1 MNKTV
6 FLDRDGTIN
15 IEKNYLFRTEDFEF
29 IQGSD
34 KAIKLLNDNGYK
46 VIVITN
52 QAGVAR
58 GFYSEKD
65 VKKLHDFINQK
76 LEPIGAHI
84 DAFYHCPHHP
94 VAGIGFY
101 KRICTCRK
109 PNTGLFER
117 AREAFDVDVI
127 NSYMIGDNIADIQGG
142 NNFGVKTILVST
154 GYGSKLHKEGGV
166 KYDYYTANLLSA
178 VEHILEQGED
188 YKSAKNSGSHRGIT
202 GKVNKKDIGQ
212 TDEYSDDWQSSH
224 KLNAILDELINRY
237 PVLDFCKA
245 DIRRSYEILREM
257 YQAEGTLLVAGNG
270 GSAADAQ
277 HIVGELMKGF
287 VKKRKPETEFRR
299 RLMKVNKEYGKELA
313 DKLQGS
319 LPAIALSA
327 QEAIATAY
335 LNDVDGQLIY
345 AQLVNG
351 YGTKNDVFFGI
362 STSGNSKNVLM
373 AAITAKAKGM
383 KVIALTG
390 KNGGK
395 IYEYAD
401 AVIRVPEEETF
412 KIQELHLPVYHALC
426 LMLEETFF
434 LE

>member
-29 IQGSD
+29 IPGSE

-58 GFYSEKD
+58 GYYSEKE
-65 VKKLHDFINQK
+65 VKRLHEFINSK
-76 LEPIGAHI
+76 LETTGAHI

-101 KRICTCRK
+101 KRICSCRK

-117 AREAFDVDVI
+117 AKENFDVDVEK
-127 NSYMIGDNIADIQGG
+127 SYMIGDNIADIQGG
-142 NNFGVKTILVST
+142 NNFGVSTILVST
-154 GYGSKLHKEGGV
+154 GYGSKLHKQGGV

-178 VEHILEQGED
+178 VEYILERD
-188 YKSAKNSGSHRGIT
+188 
-202 GKVNKKDIGQ
+202 KKDDGWEDI
-212 TDEYSDDWQSSH
+212 TDENDAKDIILTKSSL
-224 KLNAILDELINRY
+224 KTNLRLDELIRRY
-237 PVLDFCKA
+237 PVLSICRE
-245 DIRRSYEILREM
+245 DILSAYEIMMKM
-257 YQAEGTLLVAGNG
+257 YQTGGKLLVAGNG
-270 GSAADAQ
+270 GSAADAE

-287 VKKRKPETEFRR
+287 VKKRKTETEFRKC
-299 RLMKVNKEYGKELA
+299 LMKIDKEYGKELA

-327 QEAIATAY
+327 QQAIGTAY

-351 YGTKNDVFFGI
+351 YGTIKDTFFGI

-395 IYEYAD
+395 ICEYAD
-401 AVIRVPEEETF
+401 VTIRVPEEETF

-434 LE
+434 QE

>member
-1 MNKTV
+1 MGKTANKTV

-15 IEKNYLFRTEDFEF
+15 IEKNYLFKTEDFEF

-34 KAIKLLNDNGYK
+34 RAIKLLNDHGYK

-58 GFYSEKD
+58 GFYSEKEVD
-65 VKKLHDFINQK
+65 KLHKYINRK
-76 LEPIGAHI
+76 LEAIGAHI
-84 DAFYHCPHHP
+84 DGFYYCPHHP

-101 KRICTCRK
+101 KRICSCRK
-109 PNTGLFER
+109 PNTGLFEK
-117 AREAFDVDVI
+117 AKEDFDVDVA

-154 GYGSKLHKEGGV
+154 GYGSKLHQEGGV
-166 KYDYYTANLLSA
+166 RYDYYTANLLSA
-178 VEHILEQGED
+178 VEYILMQDGKEIMKSTHRLAENSPDSNEEQCNEAVRKRLDQLMERYGILGCCRED
-188 YKSAKNSGSHRGIT
+188 ISEAY
-202 GKVNKKDIGQ
+202 D
-212 TDEYSDDWQSSH
+212 
-224 KLNAILDELINRY
+224 
-237 PVLDFCKA
+237 
-245 DIRRSYEILREM
+245 ILRDM
-257 YQAEGTLLVAGNG
+257 YRAGGKLLVAGNG
-270 GSAADAQ
+270 GSAADAE

-287 VKKRKPETEFRR
+287 VKKRKPEVQFRQK
-299 RLMKVNKEYGKELA
+299 LLEIDEEYGRELA
-313 DKLQGS
+313 EKLQGS

-345 AQLVNG
+345 SQMVNG
-351 YGTKNDVFFGI
+351 YGTSKDVFFGI

-390 KNGGK
+390 KKGGK
-395 IYEYAD
+395 IAAYAD
-401 AVIRVPEEETF
+401 VTIRVPEEETF

-434 LE
+434 RD